1 MPCIHLYVLGN
12 VVNQTFIYFNVH
24 LLAFL
29 VYNSHAGFKVRRG
42 NIRRQSAFKTG
53 AYSVVQR
60 FNFLN
65 RAVKRYHN
73 LLVVLEK
80 GIKGVE
86 KFFLRLFFTCYKMDI
101 VYQQHVN
108 IAELIAEI
116 VNSAEPQLTLLQ
128 CLYKLICEILAP
140 YILNFFIGE
149 VFLYL
154 VFYSQHKVGFTHARG
169 SVNNKGVVGVCGVG
183 RHRV

>member
-1 MPCIHLYVLGN
+1 MLGN
-12 VVNQTFIYFNVH
+12 VVNQAFIYFNVH

-29 VYNSHAGFKVRRG
+29 IYNSHAGLKVRCS

-53 AYSVVQR
+53 ADSVVQR

-65 RAVKRYHN
+65 RAVKRYHD

-86 KFFLRLFFTCYKMDI
+86 KFLLCLLLARYKVNI
-101 VYQQHVN
+101 VYQQHIH

-116 VNSAEPQLTLLQ
+116 INCAEPQLTLLQ

-140 YILNFFIGE
+140 YVLNFFIGE

-154 VFYSQHKVGFTHARG
+154 IFYSQHKVGLAHARG
-169 SVNNKGVVGVCGVG
+169 AVNNKRVVGVCGVG